1 MCLNQGIFRS
11 LVSRTGEFSNLA
23 GAGTAPTS
31 PDTVPGE
38 QVPQGDGYRGRR
50 YWRRRRRETAGDY
63 WDSRRNRDR
72 AWEKQPDPKEDLR
85 IPEPDIN
92 DPNPTPSGGINY

>member
-1 MCLNQGIFRS
+1 MCAMMGKILAA
-11 LVSRTGEFSNLA
+11 TGQKSPFA
-23 GAGTAPTS
+23 GPAGVNTT
-31 PDTVPGE
+31 PDTVPEE

-72 AWEKQPDPKEDLR
+72 AWEKQPAPKDDLR